1 MFLKGDTSMAE
12 TSVSTTRRQPGLLLA
27 CLPLASMA
35 LLLGV
40 GYGVYRL
47 QVQVLLIAAA
57 VGAGLAGGRLGYSWE
72 EMQQGIVESIR
83 KAMPAM
89 LIMLCVGMLIAAWMA
104 SGTIPMLLYYGLKLV
119 SPRFFLVT
127 ACLACTVTSLATG
140 TSWGTVGTVGVAF
153 IGIAQALQVP
163 LGPAAGA
170 IVAGAYMGDK
180 LSPFSDIPN
189 LAPIATGANLFDN
202 IRHMLWSAVP
212 AWLAGLAVYFFMG
225 LGLDRAAAVA
235 PQISLITSGL
245 HAHFHFHAILLLPLA
260 IVFWFAFAKK
270 PVIPGMVLSVAV
282 AALLAAWLQQVPFAA
297 LARFLSSGYKAESGL
312 AAIDR
317 LISRGGIMS
326 MMETLLIALAAFS
339 FGGIMQ
345 RTGMLAVV
353 LERVTRLARRVWS
366 LSLTAI
372 ATALLTALI
381 TGSSYLSMLIPGEL
395 LAPALRKLD
404 LAAKNLSRIVEE
416 SGAIM
421 VPLVPWSMAGVYVSG
436 ILGVPVAAYLPFAF
450 MNYLSVL
457 LLVLFGC
464 TGFTMAKRTRED
476 ETQIGS

>member
-1 MFLKGDTSMAE
+1 MAE
-12 TSVSTTRRQPGLLLA
+12 TNGTKEHRQPGLLLA
-27 CLPLASMA
+27 LLPLAAMA

-40 GYGVYRL
+40 GYGVFRL

-57 VGAGLAGGRLGYSWE
+57 TCAGLVGWRLGYAWE

-127 ACLACTVTSLATG
+127 ACLACTATSLATG

-212 AWLAGLAVYFFMG
+212 AWLTGLAIYFFMG
-225 LGLDRAAAVA
+225 LGYGAVGVA
-235 PQISLITSGL
+235 PQIALITSGL
-245 HAHFHFHAILLLPLA
+245 RAHFHFHVILLLPLL

-270 PVIPGMVLSVAV
+270 PVIPGMVLSTAV
-282 AALLAAWLQQVPFAA
+282 AAALAAWLQKVSPVD
-297 LARFLSSGYKAESGL
+297 LAHSLSAGYKGGTGL
-312 AAIDR
+312 ADIDR

-395 LAPALRKLD
+395 LAPAFRKLD

-436 ILGVPVAAYLPFAF
+436 ILGVPVTAYLPFAF
-450 MNYLSVL
+450 MNYFSVL
-457 LLVLFGC
+457 LLVLYGC
-464 TGFTMAKRTRED
+464 TGLTMARRVRED

>member
-1 MFLKGDTSMAE
+1 MTQP
-12 TSVSTTRRQPGLLLA
+12 TTPNEHRQPSLLLSL
-27 CLPLASMA
+27 LPLALMA

-40 GYGVYRL
+40 GYGVFHL
-47 QVQVLLIAAA
+47 QVQVLLIGAA
-57 VGAGLAGGRLGYSWE
+57 VGAGLAGWRLGYSWD

-89 LIMLCVGMLIAAWMA
+89 LILLCVGMLIAAWMA

-127 ACLACTVTSLATG
+127 ACLACTVTALATG
-140 TSWGTVGTVGVAF
+140 TSWGTVGTIGVAF

-212 AWLAGLAVYFFMG
+212 AWAAGLAIYFFMG
-225 LGLDRAAAVA
+225 LGYGSAAVA
-235 PQISLITSGL
+235 PQIATITGGL
-245 HAHFHFHAILLLPLA
+245 RTQFHFHVLLLLPLA

-282 AALLAAWLQQVPFAA
+282 AAILASWLQRVSVVS
-297 LARFLSSGYKAESGL
+297 LARSLSAGYRADTGL
-312 AAIDR
+312 ADVDR
-317 LISRGGIMS
+317 LLSRGGIMS
-326 MMETLLIALAAFS
+326 MMETMLIALAAFS

-372 ATALLTALI
+372 LTTLVTALI
-381 TGSSYLSMLIPGEL
+381 TGSSYLAMLIPGEL
-395 LAPALRKLD
+395 LAPAFRKLD

-421 VPLVPWSMAGVYVSG
+421 VPLIPWSMAGVYVSG
-436 ILGVPVAAYLPFAF
+436 ILGVPVTAYLPYAF
-450 MNYLSVL
+450 MNYFSVL
-457 LLVLFGC
+457 LLVIYGC
-464 TGFTMAKRTRED
+464 TGFTMARRRRED

>member
-1 MFLKGDTSMAE
+1 MAE
-12 TSVSTTRRQPGLLLA
+12 TDDTNGHRRPGLPLA
-27 CLPLASMA
+27 CLPLVAMA

-40 GYGVYRL
+40 GYGVFRL
-47 QVQVLLIAAA
+47 QVQVLLIVAATC
-57 VGAGLAGGRLGYSWE
+57 AGLVGWRLGYSWE

-83 KAMPAM
+83 KALPAI

-127 ACLACTVTSLATG
+127 ACLACSATALATG

-189 LAPIATGANLFDN
+189 LAPVATGANLFDHL
-202 IRHMLWSAVP
+202 RHMLWSAVP
-212 AWLAGLAVYFFMG
+212 AWLAGLAVYFLMG
-225 LGLDRAAAVA
+225 LRYGRAAAVA
-235 PQISLITSGL
+235 PQITRIMAGL
-245 HAHFHFHAILLLPLA
+245 GDRFHFHVILLLPLA

-270 PVIPGMVLSVAV
+270 PVIPGMLLSVGAACGLAV
-282 AALLAAWLQQVPFAA
+282 WLQRVPVVA
-297 LARFLSSGYKAESGL
+297 LARFLSAGYRADSGL
-312 AAIDR
+312 ADIDR

-353 LERVTRLARRVWS
+353 LKRVTRWARRVWS
-366 LSLTAI
+366 LSLTAV
-372 ATALLTALI
+372 AAALVTALI

-395 LAPALRKLD
+395 LAPAFRRME

-416 SGAIM
+416 CGAIM

-436 ILGVPVAAYLPFAF
+436 TLGVPVLSFLPFAF
-450 MNYLSVL
+450 MNYFSVL
-457 LLVLFGC
+457 LLVLYGG
-464 TGFTMAKRTRED
+464 TGFSMARRTRED
-476 ETQIGS
+476 ETRIGS